1 MESKNELTSTL
12 HLSKQGSAHSPS
24 GLIDEYLASLAPDD
38 LEVIS
43 QVLATAGASA
53 MVLISTGIQKGARFL
68 LTDIASIGRS
78 ASSSIFLD
86 DITVSRSHARIEK
99 EAAGFNLT
107 DTGSLNGTYVNNL
120 QTAHVLLKHG
130 DEIQIGKFHLL
141 FVLGNKK

>member
-99 EAAGFNLT
+99 SQETLPQFSFALENDVIL
-107 DTGSLNGTYVNNL
+107 DWL
-120 QTAHVLLKHG
+120 VLLNVMRIPH
-130 DEIQIGKFHLL
+130 
-141 FVLGNKK
+141 